1 MQVKLRALADIPVLS
16 GALNGR
22 TMLGK
27 LLELA
32 AAEPAQP
39 EPLFLDF
46 AGVYVATSVY
56 LRESVMALRDI
67 IRGRHS
73 MLYPVIANANETVRE
88 ELLEVLKSRGSAVM
102 ACALSG
108 EGEVTQAVPLGELD
122 PKQGV
127 TFKIVHEGGLTD
139 AADLMRKYGA
149 AEGIKQTA
157 WNNRLAALAA
167 LGLVVELSEGRA
179 KRYRPL
185 FAPTS

>member
-1 MQVKLRALADIPVLS
+1 MQLKLRALAEIPVLS
-16 GALNGR
+16 GAQNGR

-27 LLELA
+27 LLELSA
-32 AAEPAQP
+32 IEPPAP

-46 AGVYVATSVY
+46 AGVYVATGSY
-56 LRESVMALRDI
+56 LRESVIALRDI

-73 MLYPVIANANETVRE
+73 RFYPVIANANETVRE
-88 ELLEVLKSRGSAVM
+88 ELLEVLKSRGSAIM
-102 ACALSG
+102 GCTLSADG
-108 EGEVTQAVPLGELD
+108 AVTDAAPLGELD

-127 TFKIVHEGGLTD
+127 TFKLVHDNGLTD
-139 AADLMRKYGA
+139 AARLMRDHGA
-149 AEGIKQTA
+149 AEGVRQTA

-185 FAPTS
+185 FAAT